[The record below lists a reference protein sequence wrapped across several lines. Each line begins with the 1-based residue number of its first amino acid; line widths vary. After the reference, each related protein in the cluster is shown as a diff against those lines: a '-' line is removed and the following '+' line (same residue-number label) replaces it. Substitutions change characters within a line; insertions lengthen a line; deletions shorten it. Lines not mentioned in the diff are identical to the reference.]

1 MRSLLTGFTKKQKK
15 HPCTSLRA
23 RLIEKQADSQ
33 ALITF
38 NEGLMLEISQD
49 VEKKL
54 NILLKKFNENEGNI
68 ISILQELQSA
78 FGYIPEKT
86 VAWFSKRLD
95 IPESRFFG
103 IITFYAQFHT
113 KPRGKNLITACFG

>member
-1 MRSLLTGFTKKQKK
+1 
-15 HPCTSLRA
+15 
-23 RLIEKQADSQ
+23 
-33 ALITF
+33 
-38 NEGLMLEISQD
+38 MLEISPD

-54 NILLKKFNENEGNI
+54 KILLKKFNENEGNI

-86 VAWFSKRLD
+86 VAWFSKKLD

-113 KPRGKNLITACFG
+113 KPGERI